1 MKRRSFVKTAAV
13 TAIGAITG
21 ASPSSAADT
30 EIELSPGDAGPLIS
44 PQIYGHFIEHLG
56 GVIYDGVWVGR
67 DSSIPNVDGIRK
79 QFVDDMKR
87 IGAPNF
93 RWPGGCFADGY
104 HWRDGIGKA
113 PARPRTYNYWQRSMP
128 PGMDATETNQFGI
141 QEFMHLCHLVG
152 AEPYLAANVGSGSPR
167 EFHDW
172 VSYCNAP
179 AGTVSLAAERAANG
193 DPEPYQVRYWGVG
206 NESWGCGGSMK
217 PEEYATLYRRFVTQF
232 PAYTQPFLVATG
244 PRGHSAD
251 GDIGWTTGFFGAM
264 RGAIPPQGFSVH
276 FYTDFRPTA
285 VKAGDFTAAEWYE
298 VFLRGVRLEK
308 VIENHWLEMG
318 KFDPAHRTKLVVDE
332 WGVWY
337 RAGSEIAPG
346 YILSE
351 TITLRDALH
360 TGMTFDIFNRH
371 ADKIAMANVA
381 QTINCIHSL
390 FLAHG
395 ADFVRTP
402 VYHVFD
408 MYRSHMGGRLV
419 PLRNPFP
426 EVTVPALAGTAHL
439 PAMSA
444 SASIRNR
451 QLTVTLTNP
460 SLGTSVTAR
469 LRLTG
474 GARPVEAR
482 GIVLTHQDMRATN
495 TFAKPEEVKPAAHP
509 VKVAGDAIELVLP
522 KHSVTRVDCRVG

>member
-1 MKRRSFVKTAAV
+1 MNRRTFVKTA
-13 TAIGAITG
+13 TAALGTL
-21 ASPSSAADT
+21 SRPVPSCAADI
-30 EIELSPGDAGPLIS
+30 EIELSPGEPGPVIS
-44 PQIYGHFIEHLG
+44 PHLYGHFIEHLG

-67 DSSIPNVDGIRK
+67 NSSIPNVDGIRK

-87 IGAPNF
+87 IAAPNL

-113 PARPRTYNYWQRSMP
+113 AARPRTYNYWQRSMP
-128 PGMDATETNQFGI
+128 PGMDATETNQFGV
-141 QEFMHLCHLVG
+141 QEFMHLCRLVG

-172 VSYCNAP
+172 VQYCNAS

-193 DPEPYQVRYWGVG
+193 DPEPFRVRYWGVG
-206 NESWGCGGSMK
+206 NESWGCGGAMK

-232 PAYTQPFLVATG
+232 PAYTEPFLVATG

-264 RGAIPPQGFSVH
+264 RGAVPPHGFSVH
-276 FYTDFRPTA
+276 YYTDFRPTT
-285 VKAGDFTAAEWYE
+285 VKAGDFTPAEWYE

-308 VIENHWLEMG
+308 VIEDHWREMG
-318 KFDPAHRTKLVVDE
+318 KFDSTHRTKLVVDE

-337 RAGSEIAPG
+337 PPGSEIAPG

-371 ADKIAMANVA
+371 AGKIAMANVA

-390 FLAHG
+390 FLARG

-408 MYRSHMGGRLV
+408 MYRSHMGARLV
-419 PLRNPFP
+419 PVNNPFP
-426 EVTVPALAGTAHL
+426 SMKVPALAGTASL
-439 PAMSA
+439 ATISC
-444 SASIRNR
+444 SASIRDKR
-451 QLTVTLTNP
+451 LTVTLTNP
-460 SLGTSVTAR
+460 SLEASFPAQI
-469 LRLTG
+469 RLTG

-482 GIVLTHQDMRATN
+482 GLVLTHQDMRATN
-495 TFAKPEEVKPAAHP
+495 TFAKPEEVKPVAHP
-509 VKVAGDAIELVLP
+509 VKLGADTIELSLA
-522 KHSVTRVDCRVG
+522 KQSVSLVDCRLA